1 MERHARTFESIRPDV
16 LDRLLDV
23 RGSIDHT
30 LSGIPSHV
38 IRQEFDAV
46 LGRMHAYLRDG
57 DAARY
62 RSLAERWVAFR
73 LGEGATPENLIHAVV
88 ALGDVILD
96 VARGVLPAGPASA
109 EFAREVSRM
118 NFATARLIVETL
130 AEELESMTEATR
142 RRR

>member
-38 IRQEFDAV
+38 IRQQFDAV
-46 LGRMHAYLRDG
+46 LARMQAYLRDG

-62 RSLAERWVAFR
+62 RGLADRWVAFR

-96 VARGVLPAGPASA
+96 VARGRMAPGPATT
-109 EFAREVSRM
+109 EFAREVARL
-118 NFATARLIVETL
+118 NFATARLVVEAL
-130 AEELESMTEATR
+130 AEALGSMSRATR
-142 RRR
+142 SDG

>member
-38 IRQEFDAV
+38 IRQQFDAV
-46 LGRMHAYLRDG
+46 LDRMQRYLRDG
-57 DAARY
+57 DAVKY
-62 RSLAERWVAFR
+62 RPLAERWVAFR
-73 LGEGATPENLIHAVV
+73 LGEGSTPENLIHAVV

-96 VARGVLPAGPASA
+96 VTRGRMPAGPDGA
-109 EFAREVSRM
+109 EFARAVARM
-118 NFATARLIVETL
+118 NFAAARLIVESL
-130 AEELESMTEATR
+130 AEALAAMTRSAGR
-142 RRR
+142 RG

>member
-38 IRQEFDAV
+38 IRQQFDAV
-46 LGRMHAYLRDG
+46 LARMQAYLRDG

-62 RSLAERWVAFR
+62 RGLAERWVAFR

-96 VARGVLPAGPASA
+96 VARGRLPPGPATA
-109 EFAREVSRM
+109 EFAREVSRL
-118 NFATARLIVETL
+118 NFATARLVVETL
-130 AEELESMTEATR
+130 ADALGAMTRATR
-142 RRR
+142 SEG